1 MVTAAVIL
9 LGHFSQYQIFIGTTG
24 NLSITCPSPGEKSRE
39 DEGGLSCSHQ
49 DCRCS
54 CMGTPDLHV
63 QHSHA
68 LTDLIT
74 LFLHRYRVSFVVD
87 AQAKQADTPASYC
100 HPLTAGVR
108 RGTNFPNVRRN
119 KTIRPIQEDGVGM
132 QV

>member
-9 LGHFSQYQIFIGTTG
+9 LGHFNQYQIFIGTTG

-54 CMGTPDLHV
+54 DLHV

-74 LFLHRYRVSFVVD
+74 LFLQRYRVSFVVD
-87 AQAKQADTPASYC
+87 A
-100 HPLTAGVR
+100 
-108 RGTNFPNVRRN
+108 
-119 KTIRPIQEDGVGM
+119 
-132 QV
+132 